1 MTSDIHAIHLVL
13 RSESTHY
20 INSLQILLSFKTQ
33 KAKRRSQTNQQT
45 KASPPMMLIS
55 VLQLRCSSQK
65 MVQFQNVTIHALSTN
80 IMTSLWNMNLCSLVY
95 STHSLALLL
104 PQWSELVLLYR
115 KDFIGHIC
123 MSLYGAVRGSKGRE
137 AEKGVF
143 MFSYSTWSHY
153 WLITVITVIRLVY
166 VSVSENKY
174 TNMAHLIC
182 KVGTVGLQVLRI
194 SFVHFPGVSPINYG
208 PVIFD

>member
-1 MTSDIHAIHLVL
+1 
-13 RSESTHY
+13 
-20 INSLQILLSFKTQ
+20 
-33 KAKRRSQTNQQT
+33 
-45 KASPPMMLIS
+45 
-55 VLQLRCSSQK
+55 

-95 STHSLALLL
+95 STSNTHSLALLL

-115 KDFIGHIC
+115 KDFIGHTVHVC
-123 MSLYGAVRGSKGRE
+123 PYMELSVE
-137 AEKGVF
+137 AKAERQRRVCVF

-153 WLITVITVIRLVY
+153 WLVIVITVIRLVD

-208 PVIFD
+208 LVIFD